1 MGRKNKKIIQFLL
14 AAAVA
19 AIPLSAQNDGQK
31 ENMVRLLQGKSIQ
44 IITDEDGKSYRKA
57 VDATFL
63 HNDTYLLCDTAYWRV
78 DENTINAKGNVQLMQ
93 EGTVLTSETLDYYVD
108 DDLAQFRG
116 GVVQLLDKENNT
128 LRTRYLDYNT
138 ADSVATFFQGA
149 SMKDKDGQII
159 ESIDGTY
166 NSKAKLFTFSGDV
179 NMFTDSVFIK
189 TSILEYHTDTEK
201 AVFGAPTDFWKDE
214 NMLSAQRGWYDRG
227 SETFFFTGKVHATS
241 QNKETWS
248 DSLFYYRN
256 LNNVLLL
263 GNAQMQDSTHR
274 TSALAEYMYYEDS
287 LARITMRRKAAVAV
301 VSEENEKTDTI
312 YFGAD
317 TLIYYS
323 LRKCDIPESEI
334 RNAQTRLSDIL
345 TDPVGEYRKKAAEE
359 AAKKAEEAAKQKELE
374 ERGGAAVPSAD
385 KAKGKGAGKMEDDGF
400 KQAPM
405 AKQTQQ
411 EATVDSTLMAA
422 PADTTVAAAA
432 PADSTIA
439 AAAPADSSIAAAA
452 PADSV
457 AKVQEPPKDTT
468 KVGFAIGLGNVRI
481 FRSDIQVRC
490 DSMHYSDLD
499 SIARFYKDPIVWNEE
514 NRQFFSDS
522 LAVLIKESRADR
534 ASLMSEAFV
543 VTQEDSLLYDQI
555 KGAEIIAF
563 FDTTSTLRRFDALG
577 GATTLFYLEENG
589 KLATVNKVECKM
601 LSGNFKEGKLD
612 RMHYYDQ
619 PKNDAYPVVQFPK
632 EDRYFKGFRWNPELR
647 PTGKKDITTLEVRPS
662 ERAAYAKRPK
672 AVYVQTDIYFP
683 GYMKS
688 VYASID
694 ARKEAERLAEQ
705 RRKREKQ
712 MHTLDSLALK
722 DSLAIADS
730 LDLKDSLAL
739 KDSTALKD
747 GLALRGGAALKDTTA
762 LADSLSAAVADSL
775 QNLPKTREQLREER
789 RLARQKAKEARIAAR
804 EARWAELD
812 RRDAEKAE
820 LKRQK
825 ELKRKREK
833 TRRALIAQQKQDLKD
848 QQTLQR
854 YIEYYQKKKA
864 KEDGKVSGEIPALRR
879 SGHPVERGVTEPA
892 EHKQTAQLAEPALQ

>member
-1 MGRKNKKIIQFLL
+1 
-14 AAAVA
+14 
-19 AIPLSAQNDGQK
+19 
-31 ENMVRLLQGKSIQ
+31 MVRLLQGKSVQ
-44 IITDEDGKSYRKA
+44 IITDEEGRTYRKA

-63 HNDTYLLCDTAYWRV
+63 HNDTYLICDTAYWRV
-78 DENTINAKGNVQLMQ
+78 DDNIINAKGNVQLMQ

-128 LRTRYLDYNT
+128 LRTRFLDYNT
-138 ADSVATFFQGA
+138 ADSIAVFFQGA

-189 TSILEYHTDTEK
+189 TTVLDYHTDTER
-201 AVFGAPTDFWKDE
+201 AVFSAPTDFWKDD
-214 NMLSAQRGWYDRG
+214 NMLSAEKGWYDRG

-241 QNKETWS
+241 QNQETWS
-248 DSLFYYRN
+248 DSLYYYRN

-274 TSALAEYMYYEDS
+274 TSALAEYIYYEDS
-287 LARITMRRKAAVAV
+287 LAQVTMRRKAAVAV
-301 VSEENEKTDTI
+301 VTEENEKTDTL

-317 TLIYYS
+317 TLIYYT
-323 LRKCDIPESEI
+323 LRMCDIPESEI

-359 AAKKAEEAAKQKELE
+359 AAKKAEEAAKRKEME
-374 ERGGAAVPSAD
+374 ERGGAVVPGGD
-385 KAKGKGAGKMEDDGF
+385 KAPARGLGKGLGDDEF
-400 KQAPM
+400 NEAPM
-405 AKQTQQ
+405 VKPKK
-411 EATVDSTLMAA
+411 EE
-422 PADTTVAAAA
+422 A
-432 PADSTIA
+432 PADSTALI
-439 AAAPADSSIAAAA
+439 APADSAAMKSPADSTALKAPADSTLTTA

-457 AKVQEPPKDTT
+457 AAAPEPPKDTT

-481 FRSDIQVRC
+481 FRSDLQVRC
-490 DSMHYSDLD
+490 DSMRYCDLD
-499 SIARFYKDPIVWNEE
+499 SIARFYKDPIIWNEE

-522 LAVLIKESRADR
+522 LAVLVKESRADR

-563 FDTTSTLRRFDALG
+563 FDTTSALKRFDALG

-647 PTGKKDITTLEVRPS
+647 PTGKEDITTLQVRPS
-662 ERAAYAKRPK
+662 ERAEYAKKPK
-672 AVYVQTDIYFP
+672 AVYKQTDIYFP
-683 GYMKS
+683 GYMKG

-694 ARKEAERLAEQ
+694 ARREAERRAAQRKKHEEQMQKLDSLA
-705 RRKREKQ
+705 
-712 MHTLDSLALK
+712 LSDSLALK
-722 DSLAIADS
+722 DSLALADS
-730 LDLKDSLAL
+730 TAIKDSLAHSDSLAL
-739 KDSTALKD
+739 KDSTALSD
-747 GLALRGGAALKDTTA
+747 SLAVAA
-762 LADSLSAAVADSL
+762 ADSLK
-775 QNLPKTREQLREER
+775 NLPKTKQQLREER
-789 RLARQKAKEARIAAR
+789 RQARQKAREARIAAR

-812 RRDAEKAE
+812 RKDAEKAE

-848 QQTLQR
+848 EQTLQH

-864 KEDGKVSGEIPALRR
+864 KEDGKVSGEIPAIRR
-879 SGHPVERGVTEPA
+879 SGHPVERGVPEPA
-892 EHKQTAQLAEPALQ
+892 EHQQTAELAETAVQ

>member
-1 MGRKNKKIIQFLL
+1 MGRKSQKIIPFLF

-19 AIPLSAQNDGQK
+19 AIPISAQNDGRK
-31 ENMVRLLQGKSIQ
+31 ENMVRLLQGKSVQ
-44 IITDEDGKSYRKA
+44 IITDEEGRTYRKA

-63 HNDTYLLCDTAYWRV
+63 HNDTYLICDTAYWRV
-78 DENTINAKGNVQLMQ
+78 DDNIINAKGNVQLMQ

-128 LRTRYLDYNT
+128 LRTRFLDYNT
-138 ADSVATFFQGA
+138 ADSIAVFFQGA

-189 TSILEYHTDTEK
+189 TTVLDYHTDTER
-201 AVFGAPTDFWKDE
+201 AVFSAPTDFWKDD
-214 NMLSAQRGWYDRG
+214 NMLSAEKGWYDRG

-241 QNKETWS
+241 QNQETWS
-248 DSLFYYRN
+248 DSLYYYRN

-274 TSALAEYMYYEDS
+274 TSALAEYIYYEDS
-287 LARITMRRKAAVAV
+287 LAQVTMRRKAAVAV
-301 VSEENEKTDTI
+301 VTEENEKTDTL

-317 TLIYYS
+317 TLIYYT
-323 LRKCDIPESEI
+323 LRMCDIPESEI

-359 AAKKAEEAAKQKELE
+359 AAKKAEEAAKRKEME
-374 ERGGAAVPSAD
+374 ERGGAVVPGGD
-385 KAKGKGAGKMEDDGF
+385 KAPARGLGKGLGDDEF
-400 KQAPM
+400 NEAPM
-405 AKQTQQ
+405 VKPKK
-411 EATVDSTLMAA
+411 EE
-422 PADTTVAAAA
+422 A
-432 PADSTIA
+432 PADSTA
-439 AAAPADSSIAAAA
+439 LKAPADSAAMKSPADCTALKAPADSTLTTA

-457 AKVQEPPKDTT
+457 AAAPEPPKDTT

-481 FRSDIQVRC
+481 FRSDLQVRC
-490 DSMHYSDLD
+490 DSMRYCDLD
-499 SIARFYKDPIVWNEE
+499 SIARFYKDPIIWNEE

-522 LAVLIKESRADR
+522 LAVLVKESRADR

-563 FDTTSTLRRFDALG
+563 FDTTSALKRFDALG

-601 LSGNFKEGKLD
+601 LSGNFKDGKLD

-647 PTGKKDITTLEVRPS
+647 PTGKEDITTLQVRPS
-662 ERAAYAKRPK
+662 ERAEYAKKPK
-672 AVYVQTDIYFP
+672 AVYKQTDIYFP
-683 GYMKS
+683 GYMKG

-694 ARKEAERLAEQ
+694 ARREAERRAAQRKKHEEQMQKLDSLA
-705 RRKREKQ
+705 
-712 MHTLDSLALK
+712 LSDSLALK
-722 DSLAIADS
+722 DSLALADS
-730 LDLKDSLAL
+730 TAIKDSLAHSDSLAL
-739 KDSTALKD
+739 KDSTALSD
-747 GLALRGGAALKDTTA
+747 SLAVAA
-762 LADSLSAAVADSL
+762 ADSLK
-775 QNLPKTREQLREER
+775 NLPKTKQQLREER
-789 RLARQKAKEARIAAR
+789 RQARQKAREARIAAR

-812 RRDAEKAE
+812 RKDAEKAE

-848 QQTLQR
+848 EQTLQH

-864 KEDGKVSGEIPALRR
+864 KEDGKVSGEIPAIRR
-879 SGHPVERGVTEPA
+879 SGHPVERGVPEPA
-892 EHKQTAQLAEPALQ
+892 EHQQTAELAETAVQ

>member
-1 MGRKNKKIIQFLL
+1 MGRKSQKIIPFLF

-19 AIPLSAQNDGQK
+19 AIPISAQNDGRK
-31 ENMVRLLQGKSIQ
+31 ENMVRLLQGKSVQ
-44 IITDEDGKSYRKA
+44 IITDEEGRTYRKA

-63 HNDTYLLCDTAYWRV
+63 HNDTYLICDTAYWRV
-78 DENTINAKGNVQLMQ
+78 DDNIINAKGNVQLMQ

-128 LRTRYLDYNT
+128 LRTRFLDYNT
-138 ADSVATFFQGA
+138 ADSIAVFFQGA

-189 TSILEYHTDTEK
+189 TTVLDYHTDTER
-201 AVFGAPTDFWKDE
+201 AVFSAPTDFWKDD
-214 NMLSAQRGWYDRG
+214 NMLSAEKGWYDRG

-241 QNKETWS
+241 QNQETWS
-248 DSLFYYRN
+248 DSLYYYRN

-274 TSALAEYMYYEDS
+274 TSALAEYIYYEDS
-287 LARITMRRKAAVAV
+287 LAQVTMRRKAAVAV
-301 VSEENEKTDTI
+301 VTEENEKTDTL

-317 TLIYYS
+317 TLIYYT
-323 LRKCDIPESEI
+323 LRMCDIPESEI

-359 AAKKAEEAAKQKELE
+359 AAKKAEEAAKRKEME
-374 ERGGAAVPSAD
+374 ERGGAVVPGGD
-385 KAKGKGAGKMEDDGF
+385 KAPARGLGKGLGDDEF
-400 KQAPM
+400 NEAPM
-405 AKQTQQ
+405 VKPKK
-411 EATVDSTLMAA
+411 EE
-422 PADTTVAAAA
+422 A
-432 PADSTIA
+432 PADSTA
-439 AAAPADSSIAAAA
+439 LKAPADSAAMKSPADSTALKAPADSTLTTA

-457 AKVQEPPKDTT
+457 AAAPEPPKDTT

-481 FRSDIQVRC
+481 FRSDLQVRC
-490 DSMHYSDLD
+490 DSMRYCDLD
-499 SIARFYKDPIVWNEE
+499 SIARFYKDPIIWNEE

-522 LAVLIKESRADR
+522 LAVLVKESRADR

-563 FDTTSTLRRFDALG
+563 FDTTSALKRFDALG

-601 LSGNFKEGKLD
+601 LSGNFKDGKLD

-647 PTGKKDITTLEVRPS
+647 PTGKEDITTLQVRPS
-662 ERAAYAKRPK
+662 ERAEYAKKPK
-672 AVYVQTDIYFP
+672 AVYKQTDIYFP
-683 GYMKS
+683 DYMKG

-694 ARKEAERLAEQ
+694 ARREAERRAAQRKKHEEQMQKLDSLA
-705 RRKREKQ
+705 
-712 MHTLDSLALK
+712 LSDSLALK
-722 DSLAIADS
+722 DSLALADS
-730 LDLKDSLAL
+730 TAIKDSLAHSDSLAL
-739 KDSTALKD
+739 KDSTALSD
-747 GLALRGGAALKDTTA
+747 SLAVAA
-762 LADSLSAAVADSL
+762 ADSLK
-775 QNLPKTREQLREER
+775 NLPKTKQQLREER
-789 RLARQKAKEARIAAR
+789 RQARQKAREARIAAR

-812 RRDAEKAE
+812 RKDAEKAE

-848 QQTLQR
+848 EQTLQH

-864 KEDGKVSGEIPALRR
+864 KEDGKVSGEIPAIRR
-879 SGHPVERGVTEPA
+879 SGHPVERGVPEPA
-892 EHKQTAQLAEPALQ
+892 EHQQTAELAETAVQ

>member
-1 MGRKNKKIIQFLL
+1 MGRKSQKIIPFLF

-19 AIPLSAQNDGQK
+19 AIPISAQNDGRK
-31 ENMVRLLQGKSIQ
+31 ENMVRLLQGKSVQ
-44 IITDEDGKSYRKA
+44 IITDEEGRTYRKA

-63 HNDTYLLCDTAYWRV
+63 HNDTYLICDTAYWRV
-78 DENTINAKGNVQLMQ
+78 DDNIINAKGNVQLMQ

-128 LRTRYLDYNT
+128 LRTRFLDYNT
-138 ADSVATFFQGA
+138 ADSIAVFFQGA

-159 ESIDGTY
+159 ESINGTY

-189 TSILEYHTDTEK
+189 TTVLDYHTDTER
-201 AVFGAPTDFWKDE
+201 AVFSAPTDFWKDD
-214 NMLSAQRGWYDRG
+214 NMLSAEKGWYDRG

-241 QNKETWS
+241 QNQETWS
-248 DSLFYYRN
+248 DSLYYYRN

-274 TSALAEYMYYEDS
+274 TSALAEYIYYEDS
-287 LARITMRRKAAVAV
+287 LAQVTMRRKAAVAV
-301 VSEENEKTDTI
+301 VTEENEKTDTL

-317 TLIYYS
+317 TLIYYT
-323 LRKCDIPESEI
+323 LRMCDIPESEI

-359 AAKKAEEAAKQKELE
+359 AAKKAEEAAKRKEME
-374 ERGGAAVPSAD
+374 ERGGAVVPGGD
-385 KAKGKGAGKMEDDGF
+385 KAPARGLGKGLGDDEF
-400 KQAPM
+400 NEAPM
-405 AKQTQQ
+405 VKPKK
-411 EATVDSTLMAA
+411 EE
-422 PADTTVAAAA
+422 A
-432 PADSTIA
+432 PADSTA
-439 AAAPADSSIAAAA
+439 LKAPADSAAMKSPADSTALKAPADSTLTTA

-457 AKVQEPPKDTT
+457 AAAPEPPKDTT

-481 FRSDIQVRC
+481 FRSDLQVRC
-490 DSMHYSDLD
+490 DSMRYCDLD
-499 SIARFYKDPIVWNEE
+499 SIARFYKDPIIWNEE

-522 LAVLIKESRADR
+522 LAVLVKESRADR

-563 FDTTSTLRRFDALG
+563 FDTTSALKRFDALG

-601 LSGNFKEGKLD
+601 LSGNFKDGKLD

-647 PTGKKDITTLEVRPS
+647 PTGKEDITTLQVRPS
-662 ERAAYAKRPK
+662 ERAEYAKKPK
-672 AVYVQTDIYFP
+672 AVYKQTDIYFP
-683 GYMKS
+683 GYMKG

-694 ARKEAERLAEQ
+694 ARREAERRAAQRKKHEEQMQKLDSLA
-705 RRKREKQ
+705 
-712 MHTLDSLALK
+712 LSDSLALK
-722 DSLAIADS
+722 DSLALADS
-730 LDLKDSLAL
+730 TAIKDSLAHSDSLAL
-739 KDSTALKD
+739 KDSTALSD
-747 GLALRGGAALKDTTA
+747 SLAVAA
-762 LADSLSAAVADSL
+762 ADSLK
-775 QNLPKTREQLREER
+775 NLPKTKQQLREER
-789 RLARQKAKEARIAAR
+789 RQARQKAREARIAAR

-812 RRDAEKAE
+812 RKDAEKAE

-848 QQTLQR
+848 EQTLQH

-864 KEDGKVSGEIPALRR
+864 KEDGKVSGEIPAIRR
-879 SGHPVERGVTEPA
+879 SGHPVERGVPEPA
-892 EHKQTAQLAEPALQ
+892 EHQQTAELAETAVQ

>member
-78 DENTINAKGNVQLMQ
+78 DDNIINAKGNVQLMQ

-201 AVFGAPTDFWKDE
+201 AIFGAPTDFWKDE

-241 QNKETWS
+241 QNQETWS

-301 VSEENEKTDTI
+301 VTEENEKTDTI

-359 AAKKAEEAAKQKELE
+359 AAKKAEEAAKKKELE

-385 KAKGKGAGKMEDDGF
+385 KAKGKGAGKME
-400 KQAPM
+400 
-405 AKQTQQ
+405 
-411 EATVDSTLMAA
+411 ATVDSTLMAA

-432 PADSTIA
+432 LADSTIA

-712 MHTLDSLALK
+712 MHTLDSLAV
-722 DSLAIADS
+722 
-730 LDLKDSLAL
+730 KDSLAL

-747 GLALRGGAALKDTTA
+747 SLALRDSTSLKDTTA

-804 EARWAELD
+804 EAHWAELD
-812 RRDAEKAE
+812 RMDAEKAE